1 MVDRQTAFIG
11 EDHRKQLG
19 EWSRRRLKSVA
30 AKEEDARKRLVD
42 CGIPV
47 DELRIHWKEQ
57 REAQLSVRARTFS
70 LSLPPFSTKM
80 DTRCACTAKEGT

>member
-1 MVDRQTAFIG
+1 MVDRQMAFIG

-19 EWSRRRLKSVA
+19 EWSRWRLKSVA
-30 AKEEDARKRLVD
+30 AKEEDARKRLTH

-57 REAQLSVRARTFS
+57 QEAQLSVHARTFS

-80 DTRCACTAKEGT
+80 NTRCTCTAKEGT